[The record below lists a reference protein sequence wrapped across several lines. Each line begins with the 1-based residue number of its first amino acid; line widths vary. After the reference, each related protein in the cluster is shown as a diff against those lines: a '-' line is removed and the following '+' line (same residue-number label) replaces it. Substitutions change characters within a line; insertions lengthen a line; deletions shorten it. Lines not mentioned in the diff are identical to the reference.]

1 MLQILDL
8 FRKAKGA
15 QPIFSVAVDVML
27 RICCYVFVIPLE
39 VF

>member
-1 MLQILDL
+1 MLQILNL
-8 FRKAKGA
+8 FREAKGA
-15 QPIFSVAVDVML
+15 QTVFSVAVEVML